1 MRRTD
6 YPDQISSHRSI
17 TAWPAKLYKLSDSS
31 HDTGQRESWTT
42 MVEYL
47 ALEEVLDEIRSIPSV
62 YEVTVV
68 SRSGMHIAGDA
79 PKGVHLET
87 FVAMSAILLGA
98 AETATGELKDKL
110 QYVAIELTRGR
121 MMLVSAG
128 ARALLVLTASKD
140 IPTQDLAEKA
150 KDFAAKIAEKI

>member
-1 MRRTD
+1 
-6 YPDQISSHRSI
+6 
-17 TAWPAKLYKLSDSS
+17 
-31 HDTGQRESWTT
+31 

-47 ALEEVLDEIRSIPSV
+47 ELEEVLDEVRSIPSV

-98 AETATGELKDKL
+98 AETATSELKDKL
-110 QYVAIELTRGR
+110 QYVSIELQRGK
-121 MMLVSAG
+121 MVLTSAG
-128 ARALLVLTASKD
+128 ARALLVLTA
-140 IPTQDLAEKA
+140 A
-150 KDFAAKIAEKI
+150 KDADTKELAARARDFALRVEEKI

>member
-1 MRRTD
+1 
-6 YPDQISSHRSI
+6 
-17 TAWPAKLYKLSDSS
+17 
-31 HDTGQRESWTT
+31 

-62 YEVTVV
+62 YEATVV

-98 AETATGELKDKL
+98 AETATAELKDKL
-110 QYVAIELTRGR
+110 QNVSIELSRGR
-121 MMLVSAG
+121 MVLVSAG
-128 ARALLVLTASKD
+128 NRALLVLTASKD
-140 IPTQDLAEKA
+140 ISAADLATKA
-150 KDFAAKIAEKI
+150 KEFAVKVEGKI

>member
-1 MRRTD
+1 
-6 YPDQISSHRSI
+6 
-17 TAWPAKLYKLSDSS
+17 
-31 HDTGQRESWTT
+31 

-62 YEVTVV
+62 YEATVV

-98 AETATGELKDKL
+98 AETATAELKDKL
-110 QYVAIELTRGR
+110 QYVSVELGRGK
-121 MMLVSAG
+121 MVLISAG
-128 ARALLVLTASKD
+128 PRALLVVNSSKD
-140 IPTQDLAEKA
+140 MSTTDLVAKV
-150 KDFAAKIAEKI
+150 KDFATKVGERI

>member
-1 MRRTD
+1 MMIHLARGVTN
-6 YPDQISSHRSI
+6 
-17 TAWPAKLYKLSDSS
+17 
-31 HDTGQRESWTT
+31 T

-47 ALEEVLDEIRSIPSV
+47 ALEETLDEIRSIPSV
-62 YEVTVV
+62 YEATIV

-98 AETATGELKDKL
+98 AETATSELKDKL
-110 QYVAIELTRGR
+110 QYVSVELTRGK
-121 MMLVSAG
+121 MILTSAG

-140 IPTQDLAEKA
+140 VDAKELAGKA
-150 KDFAAKIAEKI
+150 KE

>member
-1 MRRTD
+1 
-6 YPDQISSHRSI
+6 
-17 TAWPAKLYKLSDSS
+17 
-31 HDTGQRESWTT
+31 

-47 ALEEVLDEIRSIPSV
+47 AIEEILDEIRSVPSV
-62 YEVTVV
+62 YEATVV

-98 AETATGELKDKL
+98 AETATAELKDKL
-110 QYVAIELTRGR
+110 QFVVVELTRGK
-121 MMLVSAG
+121 MILVSAG

-140 IPTQDLAEKA
+140 MATNDLATKA
-150 KDFAAKIAEKI
+150 KEFASKIEDKI

>member
-1 MRRTD
+1 
-6 YPDQISSHRSI
+6 
-17 TAWPAKLYKLSDSS
+17 
-31 HDTGQRESWTT
+31 

-62 YEVTVV
+62 YEATVV

-98 AETATGELKDKL
+98 AETATAELKDKL
-110 QYVAIELTRGR
+110 QNVSIELSRGR
-121 MMLVSAG
+121 MVLVSAG
-128 ARALLVLTASKD
+128 NRALLVLTASKD
-140 IPTQDLAEKA
+140 ISAADLAAKA
-150 KDFAAKIAEKI
+150 KEFAAKVEGKI